1 MLVQEASDVCLLLQI
16 EQVEYKRFLQLRLY
30 YLALGDVDMHP
41 QKVSSWRETFTVFC
55 PLTRSALTGHV
66 TALQRDGGSDPLRV

>member
-41 QKVSSWRETFTVFC
+41 QKVSSW
-55 PLTRSALTGHV
+55 P
-66 TALQRDGGSDPLRV
+66 